1 MNVCLRCGAEPP
13 LASQICH
20 DCVRQTIEL
29 ASIPVNLRMVACKS
43 CSSLKVPGT
52 WTEFKDL
59 DSAVSSFV
67 ESSVDWNT
75 DTKKQAIQLTLN
87 QLDPHRFRVEVNCTG
102 VFQEVALSSLLK
114 SETNVKFQV
123 CQNCSR
129 QAGGYYESILQIR
142 TKRKEILDLAVDL
155 VYNEIDSGP
164 SELFTPE
171 AGTVRGGFDFQLSST
186 EKGRSLARELMIK
199 FGGQVT
205 ETSKLIGRKDGRD
218 LLRHTFG
225 VRLPDVKT
233 GDHLFLD
240 EGVWCVTRIDRRK
253 ANLKRLIPSIAQKTV
268 ETDSLR
274 NIPLLDNLSEVQTIS
289 HRDREYLLL
298 DPFTLQT
305 VEAISPKDWK
315 GDEISAL
322 RYGNDTYFIW
332 D

>member
-1 MNVCLRCGAEPP
+1 M
-13 LASQICH
+13 S
-20 DCVRQTIEL
+20 
-29 ASIPVNLRMVACKS
+29 SIVWSNDVEKPEVQ
-43 CSSLKVPGT
+43 
-52 WTEFKDL
+52 
-59 DSAVSSFV
+59 VS
-67 ESSVDWNT
+67 
-75 DTKKQAIQLTLN
+75 LN
-87 QLDPHRFRVEVNCTG
+87 QLDPHRFRVEANCTG
-102 VFQEVALSSLLK
+102 IFQTVPLSSSLN
-114 SETNVKFQV
+114 SEINVKFQV

-142 TKRKEILDLAVDL
+142 TKRKEILDLAVDF
-155 VYNEIDSGP
+155 VYNEIDSSP
-164 SELFTPE
+164 SEIFTTEEGP
-171 AGTVRGGFDFQLSST
+171 VRGGFDFQLSST

-225 VRLPDVKT
+225 VRLPDVKA

-240 EGVWCVTRIDRRK
+240 DAVWCVMRVDRRK
-253 ANLKRLIPSIAQKTV
+253 ASLKSLTPPLSSRTV
-268 ETDSLR
+268 EIDSLK
-274 NIPLLDNLSEVQTIS
+274 NVALLDNLSNVQIVS

-305 VEAISPKDWK
+305 AEAISPENWK
-315 GDEISAL
+315 NGKVSAV

>member
-20 DCVRQTIEL
+20 DCVRQTIKL
-29 ASIPVNLRMVACKS
+29 ASLPVNLRMVACKS
-43 CSSLKVPGT
+43 CFSLKTPGT
-52 WTEFKDL
+52 WAEFKDI
-59 DSAVSSFV
+59 DSTVSYFAT
-67 ESSVDWNT
+67 SSVVWN
-75 DTKKQAIQLTLN
+75 DDVEKPEVQVSLN
-87 QLDPHRFRVEVNCTG
+87 KLDPRRFRAKANCTG
-102 VFQEVALSSLLK
+102 IFQTVFLSSSLN
-114 SETNVKFQV
+114 SEINVKFQV

-129 QAGGYYESILQIR
+129 KAGGYYESVLQIR
-142 TKRKEILDLAVDL
+142 TKRKEILDLAVDFS
-155 VYNEIDSGP
+155 YNEIDSSP
-164 SELFTPE
+164 SEIFATEEGP
-171 AGTVRGGFDFQLSST
+171 VRGGFDFQLSST
-186 EKGRSLARELMIK
+186 EKGRSLARELMVK

-240 EGVWCVTRIDRRK
+240 DAVWRVFRVDRRK
-253 ANLKRLIPSIAQKTV
+253 ASLKSLTPPLSSRTV
-268 ETDSLR
+268 EIESLR
-274 NIPLLDNLSEVQTIS
+274 NVALLDNLSDVQIVS
-289 HRDREYLLL
+289 HRNREYLLL

-305 VEAISPKDWK
+305 AEAISPENWENGKVF
-315 GDEISAL
+315 AV